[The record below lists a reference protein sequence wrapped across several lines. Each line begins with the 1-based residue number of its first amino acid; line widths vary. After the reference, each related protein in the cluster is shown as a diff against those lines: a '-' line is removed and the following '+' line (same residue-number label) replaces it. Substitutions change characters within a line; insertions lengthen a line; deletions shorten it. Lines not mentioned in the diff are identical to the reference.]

1 MRVLQMNFQ
10 KQLNNRKPLPEPP
23 TVGTIDQLLISDGQ
37 DGTKWST
44 SLLGQEAACL
54 SAYVS
59 ANFVLAITGLPGLQL
74 QSPPVALGLDFSAT
88 STRAFSIFNPF
99 TGANNTTQR
108 IFVSVNYSIN
118 LTGNNNGDF
127 GAWVQIIN
135 SANVV
140 QPARYGYQLQKADS
154 QGNSL
159 CGSTVIGL
167 GVGERAT
174 FFVMNTSNGP
184 TTMIGGNINTVS
196 NVTKFQSALIN

>member
-1 MRVLQMNFQ
+1 MNFQ
-10 KQLNNRKPLPEPP
+10 KQLNNRKPLPEPF
-23 TVGTIDQLLISDGQ
+23 TVGTTGQLLISDGQ
-37 DGTKWST
+37 DGTNWST

-54 SAYVS
+54 SAYVTTS
-59 ANFVLAITGLPGLQL
+59 YVIAVSGLAGQQL
-74 QSPPVALGLDFSAT
+74 ASPPVALGLDFSAT
-88 STRAFSIFNPF
+88 TARAFSIFNPF

-135 SANVV
+135 AANVV
-140 QPARYGYQLQKADS
+140 QPARYGYQLQKADP
-154 QGNSL
+154 QGNSI

-174 FFVMNTSNGP
+174 FFVMNTSNAP
-184 TTMIGGNINTVS
+184 TTMIGGDITTVKD
-196 NVTKFQSALIN
+196 VTKFQSALIN

>member
-1 MRVLQMNFQ
+1 MNFQ

-88 STRAFSIFNPF
+88 SKSIFHIQSF
-99 TGANNTTQR
+99 YRCKQHNTKNFCQCEL
-108 IFVSVNYSIN
+108 FHQFN
-118 LTGNNNGDF
+118 
-127 GAWVQIIN
+127 W
-135 SANVV
+135 
-140 QPARYGYQLQKADS
+140 
-154 QGNSL
+154 
-159 CGSTVIGL
+159 
-167 GVGERAT
+167 
-174 FFVMNTSNGP
+174 
-184 TTMIGGNINTVS
+184 
-196 NVTKFQSALIN
+196 